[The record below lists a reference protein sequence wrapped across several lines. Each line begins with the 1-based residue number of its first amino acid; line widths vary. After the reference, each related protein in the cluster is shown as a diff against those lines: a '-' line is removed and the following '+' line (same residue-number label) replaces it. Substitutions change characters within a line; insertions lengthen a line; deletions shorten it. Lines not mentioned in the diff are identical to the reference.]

1 MEREPLVTIRIATP
15 DDAADI
21 ARVQMGTWRTAY
33 RDLLPA
39 EFLAGLS
46 VERRAITHRINL
58 ERRTPAVETFV
69 AESEVGVIG
78 YCSCGRSRWQDG
90 EGELYAI
97 YVLES
102 SAGQGVGTSL
112 FRRCEEWFRDH
123 RFERAQLHVLE
134 GNVAAQGFY
143 ERMGWEQT
151 SSVMD
156 EDLGGVVVR
165 VIEYC
170 KRFANS

>member
-1 MEREPLVTIRIATP
+1 MFTIRVATP
-15 DDAADI
+15 RDAGDI
-21 ARVQMGTWRTAY
+21 AQVQMGTWRTAY

-39 EFLAGLS
+39 EFLTGLS
-46 VERRAITHRINL
+46 VERRAVSHRINL
-58 ERRTPAVETFV
+58 ERRTKAVETFV
-69 AESEVGVIG
+69 AESGAGVIG

-102 SAGQGVGTSL
+102 SAGQGVGASL

-143 ERMGWEQT
+143 ERMGWGKT

-156 EDLGGVVVR
+156 EDLGGVIVR

-170 KRFANS
+170 KRFEYS